1 MGGTL
6 SLGICTW
13 EEFLFSYLPVGAQRR
28 LIRMWLCSLFPF
40 PSPSQAT
47 LPTYLANPPDHST
60 LPTYLTNLPY
70 QPTLPTYLTNLPC
83 QPTLPTYLANLPY
96 QSTFPSNLANVPYQ
110 PTLPTYLTT
119 LPLFSPHP
127 ATPQAFNSVW
137 VCPPAPLPSL
147 LPSTSF
153 L

>member
-1 MGGTL
+1 M
-6 SLGICTW
+6 
-13 EEFLFSYLPVGAQRR
+13 GAQRR

-96 QSTFPSNLANVPYQ
+96 QSTLPTNLTNVPYQ
-110 PTLPTYLTT
+110 PTLPTYITT
-119 LPLFSPHP
+119 LPSFSPHP

-137 VCPPAPLPSL
+137 LAGWLALSPRSPPPVFFRKPMLFQGFCFRKLRPS
-147 LPSTSF
+147 
-153 L
+153 